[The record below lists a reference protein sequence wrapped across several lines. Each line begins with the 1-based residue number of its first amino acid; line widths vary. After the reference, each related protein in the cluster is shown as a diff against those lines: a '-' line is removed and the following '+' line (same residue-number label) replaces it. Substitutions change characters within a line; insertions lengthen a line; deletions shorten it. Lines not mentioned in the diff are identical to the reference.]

1 LITGVKRDIALARQ
15 LPTFESVDA
24 NILYISLDKNWEALD
39 AFLEAGSTVVYL
51 FMVEGL
57 GQYRFSDYVKIGM
70 PLSLI
75 IEAVALTL
83 IPMFWEF

>member
-1 LITGVKRDIALARQ
+1 
-15 LPTFESVDA
+15 
-24 NILYISLDKNWEALD
+24 LD